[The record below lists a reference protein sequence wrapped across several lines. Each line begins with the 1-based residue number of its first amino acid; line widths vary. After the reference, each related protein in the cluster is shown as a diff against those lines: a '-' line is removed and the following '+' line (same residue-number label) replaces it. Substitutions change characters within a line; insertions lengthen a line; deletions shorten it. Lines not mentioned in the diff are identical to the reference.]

1 MRKIHIHSLRLA
13 LTIACALTLHIAV
26 SAQTAPVAYQV
37 TLDKNPTTH
46 FLHISLQVNSGG
58 AASIDVAMPAW
69 APGAYGIRNEW
80 RNVQEFSATDDT
92 GAALKFEKIDK
103 QTWRIY
109 TASGRRITARYK
121 LYYRSYNDGSIT

>member
-1 MRKIHIHSLRLA
+1 MRQLQIRSLQFVLVVSIALA
-13 LTIACALTLHIAV
+13 LQ
-26 SAQTAPVAYQV
+26 SAAAAQSPTVAYRV

-80 RNVQEFSATDDT
+80 RKRAGVLSD
-92 GAALKFEKIDK
+92 
-103 QTWRIY
+103 
-109 TASGRRITARYK
+109 
-121 LYYRSYNDGSIT
+121 